1 MRKVYLVLKVDT
13 GDYYVVEYEVLGTYL
28 SKEKA
33 EEHLK
38 VAKEQFKGKYEVE
51 AELVELEL
59 ND

>member
-1 MRKVYLVLKVDT
+1 MGKVYLVLKVDT

-33 EEHLK
+33 EAHFK
-38 VAKEQFKGKYEVE
+38 VAQEQFKNEYAVE
-51 AELVELEL
+51 AELVELDL